1 MTLKELRDRI
11 LLQEDLNFLLTN
23 RIPRIA
29 LTRWMGKFSKIKN
42 PIVRD
47 VSIALWKM
55 CSDLDLS
62 EAKKSSFES
71 LHDCFIRELKPG
83 LRSFDPNPN
92 TICSPCDGIVG
103 ACGAI
108 ENDQIFQAKG
118 MPYSLKE
125 LMGSDEVANRHRNG
139 TYVTLRLTSSMY
151 HRFHAPADC
160 SVQRVTHIQ
169 GDTWN
174 VNPIALKRVERLFC
188 RNERAVIEMTL
199 TKSKQALTLVPV
211 GAVLVASIRLHCL
224 DLQLHHD
231 YTGPQTLTCNAQA
244 QKGEEMGWFE
254 HGSTIIVFAPEG
266 MQLAQG
272 IENGHRIKLGEPL
285 LQIAA

>member
-1 MTLKELRDRI
+1 M
-11 LLQEDLNFLLTN
+11 
-23 RIPRIA
+23 
-29 LTRWMGKFSKIKN
+29 
-42 PIVRD
+42 
-47 VSIALWKM
+47 
-55 CSDLDLS
+55 
-62 EAKKSSFES
+62 
-71 LHDCFIRELKPG
+71 
-83 LRSFDPNPN
+83 
-92 TICSPCDGIVG
+92 
-103 ACGAI
+103 
-108 ENDQIFQAKG
+108 
-118 MPYSLKE
+118 
-125 LMGSDEVANRHRNG
+125 
-139 TYVTLRLTSSMY
+139 
-151 HRFHAPADC
+151 
-160 SVQRVTHIQ
+160 QRVTHIQ

-199 TKSKQALTLVPV
+199 TNSQQPLTLVPV

-231 YTGPQTLTCNAQA
+231 YTGPQTLTCNAHA

-266 MQLAQG
+266 MQLVQG